1 MAEKNPSSDPKTPK
15 TDSKNVPPTT
25 GSSTDA
31 SQPSTSMSSAG
42 DATMT
47 PAGDSG
53 KAEGLTHAPDISPEC
68 ERAFQRMFDQG
79 DFVSLMEMLEAEELQ
94 APNGIPATVVYER
107 LLAV

>member
-1 MAEKNPSSDPKTPK
+1 MAEKNPSSDPNTQKTA
-15 TDSKNVPPTT
+15 PPST
-25 GSSTDA
+25 GTSSDA
-31 SQPSTSMSSAG
+31 SQPSTSMASAG